1 MPPKSFFRSDA
12 LSAKEK
18 KQIRRWVGDL
28 ASWMEKSEQGRQ
40 EAEAANNHSVAYDAQ
55 LIAFNAFA
63 GRRDRARKIAQ
74 AVPSRRVDPQILPD
88 GSQPEELKRTLAYHY
103 SQYEHLTDILLM
115 SQSLGL
121 PASNALVEK
130 AQAYLTQ
137 YIDDARPWP
146 YQQISGMDRSRRRL
160 CADLART
167 VGFLP
172 EAEEGT
178 HALFAE
184 TVTRH
189 FDADPDETFSLVYY
203 TPTTYDNAMAHACDQ
218 MAYAITLAE
227 KALRSRDNAAA
238 RRFIP
243 RTFNAT
249 DSSLVLV
256 HPHDWRRASS
266 EAPCGSSTAT
276 PTTLFGDAT
285 PSHGRGASRKPKT
298 TPAPTTSASCSDAH
312 SATAMPSPASSR
324 CAT

>member
-1 MPPKSFFRSDA
+1 MLFRSDA

-130 AQAYLTQ
+130 AQAYLTH
-137 YIDDARPWP
+137 
-146 YQQISGMDRSRRRL
+146 IS
-160 CADLART
+160 T
-167 VGFLP
+167 
-172 EAEEGT
+172 
-178 HALFAE
+178 
-184 TVTRH
+184 
-189 FDADPDETFSLVYY
+189 
-203 TPTTYDNAMAHACDQ
+203 
-218 MAYAITLAE
+218 TLAHGHI
-227 KALRSRDNAAA
+227 SRFRAWTARAAA
-238 RRFIP
+238 CAP
-243 RTFNAT
+243 
-249 DSSLVLV
+249 SSPAGLVRELKT
-256 HPHDWRRASS
+256 
-266 EAPCGSSTAT
+266 CTGCQ
-276 PTTLFGDAT
+276 T
-285 PSHGRGASRKPKT
+285 PSCCD
-298 TPAPTTSASCSDAH
+298 SA
-312 SATAMPSPASSR
+312 PASQSLSQALLPSR
-324 CAT
+324 CL